1 MTMMLTRS
9 VVCSY
14 CETTQRVKANGT
26 VRRHGRHILTAG
38 DVKWCQGSGTKESG
52 HQLAP
57 LPYDEAP

>member
-1 MTMMLTRS
+1 

-14 CETTQRVKANGT
+14 CEKTQRVKANGT
-26 VRRHGRHILTAG
+26 VRRHGRHVLTDG
-38 DVKWCQGSGTKESG
+38 EVKWCQGSGTKESG